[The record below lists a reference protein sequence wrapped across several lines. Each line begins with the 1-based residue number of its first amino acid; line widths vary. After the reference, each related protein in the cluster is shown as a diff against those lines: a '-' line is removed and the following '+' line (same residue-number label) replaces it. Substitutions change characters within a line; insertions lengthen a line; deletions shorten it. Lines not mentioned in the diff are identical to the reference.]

1 MTTVHFE
8 YLTHVSMFIPWQRL
22 SYLVSHNTIIFE
34 WPSAIHE
41 TPIKEFVRAT
51 QNGILPLSHHSSL
64 ISMELEQ
71 NQSVSGINTDAE
83 FMLDAFLEFSSEGHP
98 RLNKYQAILEVAFS
112 QPWDSVLDK
121 VKDFITEFPD
131 ILMVTIVNITERKYQ
146 ALELDSD
153 AWQTF
158 SARSV
163 LDLNVFL
170 SLDGLVS
177 QSQEVASV
185 DTESNKLAIPPVV
198 SGRHCWCS
206 LERIKYHIWVKKE
219 LDGKCINVD
228 DINDDEHY
236 TYGVRM
242 CCSFCLSNAHTI
254 LSRKL

>member
-1 MTTVHFE
+1 
-8 YLTHVSMFIPWQRL
+8 MFIPWQRL
-22 SYLVSHNTIIFE
+22 LYLASHDTIIFE

-71 NQSVSGINTDAE
+71 NQSVS
-83 FMLDAFLEFSSEGHP
+83 
-98 RLNKYQAILEVAFS
+98 
-112 QPWDSVLDK
+112 
-121 VKDFITEFPD
+121 D
-131 ILMVTIVNITERKYQ
+131 ILMVTIINITERKYQ
-146 ALELDSD
+146 APELDSD
-153 AWQTF
+153 AWRTF

-163 LDLNVFL
+163 LDLDVFL

-177 QSQEVASV
+177 QSQEAASV

-206 LERIKYHIWVKKE
+206 LECIKYHVWVKKE

-242 CCSFCLSNAHTI
+242 CCSFCFSNAHTV